1 MADVYRTLKEKVRTE
16 LNVNSSRF
24 MAEAMPA
31 SSPSAVAAHIERIRE
46 QQGKADHHCTAYRL
60 GPDGQ
65 TFRYDDD
72 GEPSGTAGPP
82 ILRQID
88 ARDLTNTLVV
98 VTRYFGGTKLGTGGL
113 VRAYGDVADAV
124 LRAACIVEHVERELI
139 RLQFAYDDTNPAQ
152 HVLRQFDTKVL
163 GEAYSDVTEL
173 RVGVRRSDAE
183 PFVEAFT
190 NALGGR
196 GEVKRDTK

>member
-1 MADVYRTLKEKVRTE
+1 MADTYRTLERPARVELRVR
-16 LNVNSSRF
+16 NSRF
-24 MAEAMPA
+24 IAEAMPA
-31 SSPSAVAAHIERIRE
+31 TSPSAAAAHIERIRE
-46 QQGKADHHCTAYRL
+46 QKYRADHHCMAYRV
-60 GPDGQ
+60 GPAGQ

-88 ARDLTNTLVV
+88 AHDLTNTLVV

-113 VRAYGDVADAV
+113 VRAYGDAAAAV
-124 LRAACIVEHVERELI
+124 LGAARIVEHVERESI

-152 HVLRQFDTKVL
+152 HVLRQFDTEVL
-163 GEAYSDVTEL
+163 DETYSDVTEL
-173 RVGVRRSDAE
+173 RVGVRRSVADQ
-183 PFVEAFT
+183 FVEAFT

-196 GEVKRDTK
+196 GEVVRENE